1 MKVHLYQY
9 LPHKPYGQRL
19 PHHQND
25 IFINT
30 TVSQIKVIKMGGNN
44 HTKKKKTNHN
54 HTLKLSP
61 CK

>member
-44 HTKKKKTNHN
+44 HTKKKNQT
-54 HTLKLSP
+54 TTTP
-61 CK
+61 